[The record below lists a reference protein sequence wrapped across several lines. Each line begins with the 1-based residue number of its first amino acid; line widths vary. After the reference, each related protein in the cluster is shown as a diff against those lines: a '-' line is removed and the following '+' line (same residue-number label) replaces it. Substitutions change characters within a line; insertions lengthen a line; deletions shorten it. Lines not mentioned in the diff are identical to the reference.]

1 MKQTDLLQRKITLQP
16 QCQEKS
22 SKFTSQSL
30 PASFLGL
37 VLAEEVGSELE
48 AGSHGGHIPDG
59 KIILFLDTVTQDLAA
74 GKKGAC

>member
-22 SKFTSQSL
+22 KFTSQSL
-30 PASFLGL
+30 PASFRGL
-37 VLAEEVGSELE
+37 VLAEDVGSELE

-74 GKKGAC
+74 GEKGSC